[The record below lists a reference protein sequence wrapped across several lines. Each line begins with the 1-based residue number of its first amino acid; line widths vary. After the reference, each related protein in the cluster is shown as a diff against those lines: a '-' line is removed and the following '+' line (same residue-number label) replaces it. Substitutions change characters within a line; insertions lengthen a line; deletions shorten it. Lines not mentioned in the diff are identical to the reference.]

1 MRRRFLSGM
10 SVVAV
15 WLLCAAA
22 VIAQQSSTLRPP
34 MFEVDPAWPSIPN
47 NWVLG
52 EVTSVSVDSK
62 DHIWVLH
69 VPQSIPEA
77 QRANAAPPV
86 LEFDAA
92 GKLLAS
98 WGAST
103 ASSSMRTTS
112 SGSAG
117 GPAGRARRR
126 PGSATT

>member
-1 MRRRFLSGM
+1 MNKTLRWGVLVS
-10 SVVAV
+10 
-15 WLLCAAA
+15 AA
-22 VIAQQSSTLRPP
+22 VALWLGGHAWAESRLHVPE
-34 MFEVDPAWPSIPN
+34 FKVDPSWPSIPN

-52 EVTSVSVDSK
+52 EVTSISVDRK

-98 WGAST
+98 WG
-103 ASSSMRTTS
+103 
-112 SGSAG
+112 
-117 GPAGRARRR
+117 GPAGSDAS
-126 PGSATT
+126 SAWLGREHGIFVDANDFVW